1 VSVSD
6 GIDAPNPLEE
16 VVVADREDLDILRWR
31 FERLLR
37 AGYDGEASLA
47 LALDEDVDLHVAED
61 LLGAGCPVDV
71 ALRILG

>member
-1 VSVSD
+1 MSISD
-6 GIDAPNPLEE
+6 GVDVPDALEE
-16 VVVADREDLDILRWR
+16 GLLAERDLDILRWR

-47 LALDEDVDLHVAED
+47 LALDEDVDLHVAVD